1 MKEVCA
7 VRAFV
12 LNAINYYFFQK
23 LKCQKNAS
31 VENGKTIKYDERG
44 VDRMN
49 YYVIIAVK
57 V

>member
-7 VRAFV
+7 VRSFV
-12 LNAINYYFFQK
+12 LNAINYFFDK

-31 VENGKTIKYDERG
+31 VENGKTIKYGERG